1 MKKLNILISL
11 AVSSLFVCSVSA
23 TEFTDLEASGRNNY
37 VTPTRKVDLKE
48 WPRLVDD
55 LDFKDMEVAI
65 DRQLVRYQQ
74 KDLSGT
80 IQFGN
85 QRYPLTKA
93 VESLKR
99 FRRHALDYQ
108 KCVAK
113 SNKTTCASSFQNVM
127 QKEFHLYAPVLTPD
141 DPRYGEEK
149 QTLFTA
155 YYTPLIRGRTTR
167 DSRFRYGVYDKP
179 LSSSLASSTRKQ
191 IDFEGVLNG
200 KGFDLFYSDDLFE
213 LYLLHVQGGG
223 RVMLENKSGKL
234 ESFYISYAGTNKQK
248 WTFISKYMKEKG
260 YIADLSIQAQRDF
273 LAKNPA
279 LHEEIFSTCPSYVY
293 FKKTD
298 SPPLGN
304 DNVPLTDNRSIAT
317 DTGHYRFK
325 GLLAFVSAARPVEE
339 ERAKEVETLGGVEF
353 KNFSRFFL
361 DQDTGGAIKG
371 KARVD
376 LYFGEGPYAE
386 RAAYNIVQRGDLYFL
401 MLK

>member
-1 MKKLNILISL
+1 MEIRKLL
-11 AVSSLFVCSVSA
+11 ARLLVSSLFVSTVSA
-23 TEFTDLEASGRNNY
+23 TEFTDLEASGRNNF

-55 LDFKDMEVAI
+55 LDFKDVEVAI
-65 DRQLVRYQQ
+65 DRQLERYKE
-74 KDLSGT
+74 KDLNGT
-80 IQFGN
+80 IQFGSDK
-85 QRYPLTKA
+85 YSLTKA
-93 VESLKR
+93 VNSLKR
-99 FRRHALDYQ
+99 FKVHALDYK
-108 KCVAK
+108 KCIAK
-113 SNKTTCASSFQNVM
+113 SNKTTCASTFQNAM
-127 QKEFHLYAPVLTPD
+127 QREFHLYKPELKPE

-149 QTLFTA
+149 QTLYTA

-167 DSRFRYGVYDKP
+167 DARFKYGVYDKP
-179 LSSSLASSTRKQ
+179 LSPSLAQSTRKQ
-191 IDFEGVLNG
+191 IDFQGVLLG
-200 KGFDLFYSDDLFE
+200 KGFDLFYSDDLFD

-223 RVMLENKSGKL
+223 RVLLENKSGKL
-234 ESFYISYAGTNKQK
+234 ESFYISYAGTNGQK
-248 WTFISKYMKEKG
+248 WTFISKYMAEKG
-260 YIADLSIQAQRDF
+260 YIPNLSVEAQRDF
-273 LAKNPA
+273 LAENPA
-279 LHEEIFSTCPSYVY
+279 LHEEVYSTCPSYVY

-298 SPPLGN
+298 HPPLGN
-304 DNVPLTDNRSIAT
+304 DGVSLTDNRSIAT
-317 DTGHYRFK
+317 DTNYYKFK

-339 ERAKEVETLGGVEF
+339 EASELGNVEF